1 MLATT
6 RMTKSFKMV
15 LLRVLL
21 DNDAVFSGMPIPE
34 LAAKCRE
41 FLMAHEF
48 LRRDIADAATEQ
60 PVEMSPRKW
69 ESSWRKFPISIW
81 MQEQEGRS
89 WFTIEGDSLRVAFEC
104 DERLRGALESMSGEL
119 VDFRLAAHARPRASA
134 TGFVAKVIQSRGKP
148 FLKLPT
154 VDEKPGRPDGPV
166 LVRLPDGRE
175 WEFRFVKIACNVAG
189 PHGSNVGD
197 TLPNE
202 LPALLREWFG
212 PNAGLPGTSFEV
224 KFHREGDAW
233 CIAPI

>member
-1 MLATT
+1 MASALRDWFVMLATT

-41 FLMAHEF
+41 FLVAHEF
-48 LRRDIADAATEQ
+48 LRRDIADAATGQ

-89 WFTIEGDSLRVAFEC
+89 WFTIRADSLRVAFEC
-104 DERLRGALESMSGEL
+104 DERLRGPLESLSGEL

-134 TGFVAKVIQSRGKP
+134 TGFVAAGFLTRRMRSPLRPTPPSLSRSSP
-148 FLKLPT
+148 PRPPSPASQPTFPSTTSLPR
-154 VDEKPGRPDGPV
+154 PSSGARRACRRRSAGR
-166 LVRLPDGRE
+166 
-175 WEFRFVKIACNVAG
+175 KCQ
-189 PHGSNVGD
+189 
-197 TLPNE
+197 
-202 LPALLREWFG
+202 
-212 PNAGLPGTSFEV
+212 
-224 KFHREGDAW
+224 AW
-233 CIAPI
+233 R